1 MNGDKRLRSTWGM
14 PQECPG
20 AAKGWPWEPGLE
32 WLSGA
37 DQKVL
42 TDLANQSDFLLGAA
56 GSRGSLVSKSM

>member
-1 MNGDKRLRSTWGM
+1 M